1 MQPDPIGVGNLG
13 ALVVRVGLDAVEA
26 DAQRA
31 VALIDQQ
38 IGADEI
44 GRAQHAAVGER
55 DLEARAVDLKRLDLK
70 RLDLERLDLEG
81 LHGRGIG
88 PGNAGRNGHGGRNGN
103 QRRKPCRAQREINR
117 LGRRHAGPKAGDE
130 NGWRRKPGGDENGA
144 AATMATPF
152 VVWLALNA
160 AEVRPRPRGRARRR
174 NWWAVR

>member
-70 RLDLERLDLEG
+70 RLDLKRLAS
-81 LHGRGIG
+81 RV
-88 PGNAGRNGHGGRNGN
+88 
-103 QRRKPCRAQREINR
+103 CT
-117 LGRRHAGPKAGDE
+117 
-130 NGWRRKPGGDENGA
+130 GA
-144 AATMATPF
+144 ASVPATPAGMAT
-152 VVWLALNA
+152 A
-160 AEVRPRPRGRARRR
+160 AG
-174 NWWAVR
+174 

>member
-13 ALVVRVGLDAVEA
+13 ALVVRVGFDAVEA
-26 DAQRA
+26 DAQRT

-55 DLEARAVDLKRLDLK
+55 NLEARAFDLKRLDLK
-70 RLDLERLDLEG
+70 RLDLEG

-103 QRRKPCRAQREINR
+103 QRRKPCPRNTKSISLDDDMPAPR
-117 LGRRHAGPKAGDE
+117 LETKTA
-130 NGWRRKPGGDENGA
+130 GDENGA

-152 VVWLALNA
+152 VVWLALSA
-160 AEVRPRPRGRARRR
+160 AEVRPQPRGRARRR